1 WVEPDWLCRHK
12 YDQKSCLELA
22 RANDHQHVLDWWGE
36 NEDGSGDLQFL
47 RAWKVR
53 WEELGR
59 SDTYDCDRAVCA
71 ATKGGHIEV
80 LEWWINESNLDFEP
94 SEDLVLRAALEA
106 DQFQVMVDWWI
117 NQSNLE
123 MCESTLSKVVNRC
136 DNVELLN
143 RWNQIGRPLPFNTS
157 SALRHAA
164 NNCRID
170 VLDWW
175 KHSAI
180 PLANAFRPG
189 ATMLVDSASA
199 KCAVRSLM
207 WIRAL
212 CAERGYQ
219 FQYSEDALDDIFWDA
234 PFSNGITGGCA
245 QLKTVQWW
253 VESGMELK
261 YSASA
266 FRNAIFCLS
275 NSELRWWLNKK
286 LPVNYSSK
294 CAMVA
299 VRRCGEEIISRLES
313 FGLKI
318 DFEDEYYDEYYYSN
332 Y

>member
-1 WVEPDWLCRHK
+1 MLDPEETEVEPDWLCRHK

-22 RANDHQHVLDWWGE
+22 RSNDHQHVLDWWGE
-36 NEDGSGDLQFL
+36 NEELLPMPYSFRLVNEASGSGDLQFL

-80 LEWWINESNLDFEP
+80 LECEN
-94 SEDLVLRAALEA
+94 LVLRAALEA
-106 DQFQVMVDWWI
+106 DQFQVM
-117 NQSNLE
+117 

-143 RWNQIGRPLPFNTS
+143 RWNQIGRPLPFNTP

-164 NNCRID
+164 KNCRID

-313 FGLKI
+313 F
-318 DFEDEYYDEYYYSN
+318 
-332 Y
+332 